1 MNSMRDKNTV
11 RELLQ
16 SFEQDVSS
24 EYLFRNIPKAQF
36 LRDLQHDIAHPNT
49 IFQGENGTCGAA
61 VLCKYLVEEHVVV
74 YIKMAHSPGTSCIF
88 LFPNPCLKRS
98 TNDSNA

>member
-1 MNSMRDKNTV
+1 MNSMRDKDTV

-61 VLCKYLVEEHVVV
+61 VLCKYLVEEHVVSGESAV
-74 YIKMAHSPGTSCIF
+74 FIQRQRHFYIHNNM
-88 LFPNPCLKRS
+88 LFY
-98 TNDSNA
+98 